1 LVRIIAHV
9 AAASDAYYAGDEVS
23 RMTSESDNTAGR
35 RPPTIELAA
44 TEVATPADEP
54 AAGAAESADTRA
66 AEEAP
71 ASSNASSPAEG
82 NQQTTS
88 AASGR
93 LKSQV
98 AGVLIGAV
106 IMAAALAALWLTDL
120 IPARE
125 STASHTLAS
134 NTPAPAPSSATPPP
148 NPSPPAS
155 TVPPQ
160 TSPTTSDLS
169 ARLDRIERA
178 IEAQRTEPAVG
189 GRIAGVE
196 AQAKSLRDGIA
207 ALQRR
212 VEEIAA
218 SGQSAAKQAD
228 TALNAAEAAKSA
240 SEAANKMEVQR
251 SDLDV
256 VASRIMAL
264 ESAVKGL
271 AAATVPVDR
280 AARLTVA
287 AEALR
292 ATVERG
298 APYQAEL
305 ASLRALGVD
314 QKATAPL
321 EPFAANG
328 VPSADALTRE
338 LEALTPALQ
347 QASEPEPGDATF
359 LGRLKANAEKL
370 VRITPAGA
378 PAGNDPAA
386 VLARIR
392 FDAAHGDIA
401 AALAAI
407 DALPDSAKSL
417 TAAWSKKAA
426 AREAALAA
434 SRQIAADALAALATP
449 AAR

>member
-1 LVRIIAHV
+1 
-9 AAASDAYYAGDEVS
+9 
-23 RMTSESDNTAGR
+23 MTSESDNTGR

-44 TEVATPADEP
+44 TEVATSAAEP
-54 AAGAAESADTRA
+54 AAGPAESADTRA

-71 ASSNASSPAEG
+71 ASSNASSPTG
-82 NQQTTS
+82 GKQQTSS
-88 AASGR
+88 ASSGR
-93 LKSQV
+93 LKLHITG
-98 AGVLIGAV
+98 ALIGAV

-120 IPARE
+120 IPARDG
-125 STASHTLAS
+125 TAGHTLAS
-134 NTPAPAPSSATPPP
+134 NTSAPATLSPTPPP
-148 NPSPPAS
+148 NQAQS
-155 TVPPQ
+155 Q
-160 TSPTTSDLS
+160 TPDLS
-169 ARLDRIERA
+169 ARLDKIERA
-178 IEAQRTEPAVG
+178 IEAQRTEPALG
-189 GRIAGVE
+189 NRIGGVE
-196 AQAKSLRDGIA
+196 AQAKSLGNDVA

-212 VEEIAA
+212 LDEIAA

-251 SDLDV
+251 GDLDA

-271 AAATVPVDR
+271 AAATAPVDR
-280 AARLTVA
+280 AARFTIA

-292 ATVERG
+292 AAVERG
-298 APYQAEL
+298 TPYQAEL
-305 ASLRALGVD
+305 AALGALGVD

-321 EPFAANG
+321 EPFAASG
-328 VPSADALTRE
+328 VPSTAALAHE
-338 LEALTPALQ
+338 LDALTPALQ
-347 QASEPEPGDATF
+347 QASEPESGDATF

-370 VRITPAGA
+370 VRVTPAGA

-417 TAAWSKKAA
+417 AAAWGKKAA
-426 AREAALAA
+426 ACEAALAA
-434 SRQIAADALAALATP
+434 SRQIASDALTALAKPP
-449 AAR
+449 AR

>member
-1 LVRIIAHV
+1 
-9 AAASDAYYAGDEVS
+9 
-23 RMTSESDNTAGR
+23 MTSESDNTAGR

-106 IMAAALAALWLTDL
+106 RMAAALAALWLTDL

>member
-1 LVRIIAHV
+1 
-9 AAASDAYYAGDEVS
+9 
-23 RMTSESDNTAGR
+23 MTSESDNTGR

-44 TEVATPADEP
+44 TEVATSAAEP
-54 AAGAAESADTRA
+54 AAGPAESADTRA

-71 ASSNASSPAEG
+71 ASSNASSPTGG
-82 NQQTTS
+82 NQQTSS
-88 AASGR
+88 ASSGR
-93 LKSQV
+93 LKLHIT
-98 AGVLIGAV
+98 GELIGAV

-120 IPARE
+120 IPARDG
-125 STASHTLAS
+125 TAGHTLAS
-134 NTPAPAPSSATPPP
+134 NTSAPATLSPTPPP
-148 NPSPPAS
+148 NQAPNQAPSQAQS
-155 TVPPQ
+155 Q
-160 TSPTTSDLS
+160 TPDLS
-169 ARLDRIERA
+169 ARLDKIERA
-178 IEAQRTEPAVG
+178 IEAQRTEPALG
-189 GRIAGVE
+189 NRIGGVE
-196 AQAKSLRDGIA
+196 AQAKSLGNDVA

-212 VEEIAA
+212 LDKIAA

-251 SDLDV
+251 GDLDA

-271 AAATVPVDR
+271 AAATAPVDR
-280 AARLTVA
+280 AARFTIA

-292 ATVERG
+292 AAVERG
-298 APYQAEL
+298 TPYQAEL
-305 ASLRALGVD
+305 AALGALGVD

-321 EPFAANG
+321 ELFAARG
-328 VPSADALTRE
+328 VPSTAALAHE
-338 LEALTPALQ
+338 LDALTPALQ
-347 QASEPEPGDATF
+347 QASEPESGDATF

-370 VRITPAGA
+370 VRVTPAGA

-386 VLARIR
+386 VLVRIR

-417 TAAWSKKAA
+417 AAAWGKKAA
-426 AREAALAA
+426 ACEAALAA
-434 SRQIAADALAALATP
+434 SRQIASDALTALAKPP
-449 AAR
+449 AR

>member
-1 LVRIIAHV
+1 
-9 AAASDAYYAGDEVS
+9 
-23 RMTSESDNTAGR
+23 MTSESDNTGR

-44 TEVATPADEP
+44 TEVATSAAEP
-54 AAGAAESADTRA
+54 AAGPAESAGTRA

-71 ASSNASSPAEG
+71 ASSNASSPTG
-82 NQQTTS
+82 GKQQTSS
-88 AASGR
+88 ASSGR
-93 LKSQV
+93 LKLHITG
-98 AGVLIGAV
+98 ALIGAV

-120 IPARE
+120 IPARDG
-125 STASHTLAS
+125 TAGHTLAS
-134 NTPAPAPSSATPPP
+134 NTSAPATLSPTPPP
-148 NPSPPAS
+148 NQAPSQAQS
-155 TVPPQ
+155 Q
-160 TSPTTSDLS
+160 TPDLS
-169 ARLDRIERA
+169 ARLDKIERA
-178 IEAQRTEPAVG
+178 IEAQRTEPALG
-189 GRIAGVE
+189 NRIGGVE
-196 AQAKSLRDGIA
+196 AQAKSLGNDVA

-212 VEEIAA
+212 LDEIAA

-251 SDLDV
+251 GDLDA

-271 AAATVPVDR
+271 AAATAPVDR
-280 AARLTVA
+280 AARFTIA

-292 ATVERG
+292 AAVERG
-298 APYQAEL
+298 TPYQAEL
-305 ASLRALGVD
+305 AALGALGVD
-314 QKATAPL
+314 QKATAPF
-321 EPFAANG
+321 EPFAASG
-328 VPSADALTRE
+328 VPSTAALAHE
-338 LEALTPALQ
+338 LDALTPALQ
-347 QASEPEPGDATF
+347 QASEPESGDATF

-370 VRITPAGA
+370 VRVTPAGA

-417 TAAWSKKAA
+417 AAAWGKKAA
-426 AREAALAA
+426 ACEAALAA
-434 SRQIAADALAALATP
+434 SRQIASDALTALAKPP
-449 AAR
+449 AR

>member
-1 LVRIIAHV
+1 
-9 AAASDAYYAGDEVS
+9 
-23 RMTSESDNTAGR
+23 MTSESDNTAGR

-134 NTPAPAPSSATPPP
+134 NTPVPAPSSATPPP
-148 NPSPPAS
+148 NQAQSQAQSRTPSPPAS

-169 ARLDRIERA
+169 ARLDRIERT
-178 IEAQRTEPAVG
+178 IEVQRTEPAVG

-196 AQAKSLRDGIA
+196 AQAKSLGDGIA

-212 VEEIAA
+212 VDEIAA

-251 SDLDV
+251 SDLDA

-328 VPSADALTRE
+328 VPNAAALARE
-338 LEALTPALQ
+338 LDALTPALQ
-347 QASEPEPGDATF
+347 QASEPELGDATF

-392 FDAAHGDIA
+392 FDAAHGDIG

>member
-1 LVRIIAHV
+1 
-9 AAASDAYYAGDEVS
+9 
-23 RMTSESDNTAGR
+23 MTSESDNTAGR

-228 TALNAAEAAKSA
+228 TALNAAEAAKNA

-338 LEALTPALQ
+338 VEALTPALQ

>member
-1 LVRIIAHV
+1 
-9 AAASDAYYAGDEVS
+9 
-23 RMTSESDNTAGR
+23 MTSESDNTGR

-44 TEVATPADEP
+44 TEVATSAAEP
-54 AAGAAESADTRA
+54 AAGPAESADTRA

-71 ASSNASSPAEG
+71 ASSNASSPTG
-82 NQQTTS
+82 GKQQTSS
-88 AASGR
+88 ASSGR
-93 LKSQV
+93 LKLHITG
-98 AGVLIGAV
+98 ALIGAV
-106 IMAAALAALWLTDL
+106 IMAAALAALWHTDL
-120 IPARE
+120 IPARDG
-125 STASHTLAS
+125 TAGHTLAS
-134 NTPAPAPSSATPPP
+134 NTSAPATLSPTPPP
-148 NPSPPAS
+148 NQAPNQAPSQAPSQAQS
-155 TVPPQ
+155 Q
-160 TSPTTSDLS
+160 TPDLS
-169 ARLDRIERA
+169 ARLDKIERA
-178 IEAQRTEPAVG
+178 IEAQRTEPALG
-189 GRIAGVE
+189 NRIGGVE
-196 AQAKSLRDGIA
+196 AQAKSLGNDVA

-212 VEEIAA
+212 LDEIAA

-251 SDLDV
+251 GDLDA

-271 AAATVPVDR
+271 AAATAPVDR
-280 AARLTVA
+280 AARFTIA

-292 ATVERG
+292 AAVERG
-298 APYQAEL
+298 TPYQAEL
-305 ASLRALGVD
+305 AALGALGVD

-321 EPFAANG
+321 EPFAASG
-328 VPSADALTRE
+328 VPSTAALAHELDAL
-338 LEALTPALQ
+338 APALQ
-347 QASEPEPGDATF
+347 QASEPESGDATF

-370 VRITPAGA
+370 VRVTPAGA

-417 TAAWSKKAA
+417 AAAWGKKAA
-426 AREAALAA
+426 ACEAALAA
-434 SRQIAADALAALATP
+434 SRQIASDALTALAKPP
-449 AAR
+449 AR

>member
-1 LVRIIAHV
+1 
-9 AAASDAYYAGDEVS
+9 
-23 RMTSESDNTAGR
+23 MTSESDNTGR

-44 TEVATPADEP
+44 TEVATSAAEP
-54 AAGAAESADTRA
+54 AAGPAESADTRA

-71 ASSNASSPAEG
+71 ASSNASSPTRG
-82 NQQTTS
+82 NQQTS
-88 AASGR
+88 SPSSGR
-93 LKSQV
+93 LKLHITG
-98 AGVLIGAV
+98 ALIGAV

-120 IPARE
+120 IPARDG
-125 STASHTLAS
+125 TAGHTLAS
-134 NTPAPAPSSATPPP
+134 NTSAPATLSPTPPP
-148 NPSPPAS
+148 NQAPNQAPSQAQS
-155 TVPPQ
+155 Q
-160 TSPTTSDLS
+160 TPDLS
-169 ARLDRIERA
+169 ARLDKIERA
-178 IEAQRTEPAVG
+178 IEAQRTEPALG
-189 GRIAGVE
+189 NRIGGVE
-196 AQAKSLRDGIA
+196 AQAKSLGNDVA

-212 VEEIAA
+212 LDEIAA

-251 SDLDV
+251 GDLDA

-271 AAATVPVDR
+271 AAATAPVDR
-280 AARLTVA
+280 AARFTIA

-292 ATVERG
+292 AAVERG
-298 APYQAEL
+298 TPYQAEL
-305 ASLRALGVD
+305 AALGALGVD

-321 EPFAANG
+321 EPFAASG
-328 VPSADALTRE
+328 VPSTAALAHE
-338 LEALTPALQ
+338 LDALTPALQ
-347 QASEPEPGDATF
+347 QASEPESGDATF

-370 VRITPAGA
+370 VRVTPAGA

-417 TAAWSKKAA
+417 AAAWGKKAA
-426 AREAALAA
+426 ACEAALAA
-434 SRQIAADALAALATP
+434 SRQIASDVLTALAKPP
-449 AAR
+449 AR

>member
-1 LVRIIAHV
+1 
-9 AAASDAYYAGDEVS
+9 
-23 RMTSESDNTAGR
+23 MTSESDNTGR

-44 TEVATPADEP
+44 TEVATSAAEP
-54 AAGAAESADTRA
+54 AAGPAESADTRA

-71 ASSNASSPAEG
+71 ASSNASSPTGG
-82 NQQTTS
+82 NQQTSS
-88 AASGR
+88 ASSGR
-93 LKSQV
+93 LKLHITG
-98 AGVLIGAV
+98 ALIGAV

-120 IPARE
+120 IPARDG
-125 STASHTLAS
+125 TAGHTLAS
-134 NTPAPAPSSATPPP
+134 NTSAPATLSPTPPP
-148 NPSPPAS
+148 NQAPSQAQS
-155 TVPPQ
+155 Q
-160 TSPTTSDLS
+160 TPDLS
-169 ARLDRIERA
+169 ARLDKIERA
-178 IEAQRTEPAVG
+178 IEAQRTEPALG
-189 GRIAGVE
+189 NRIGGVE
-196 AQAKSLRDGIA
+196 AQAKSLGNDVA

-212 VEEIAA
+212 LDEIAA

-251 SDLDV
+251 GDLDA

-271 AAATVPVDR
+271 AAATAPVDR
-280 AARLTVA
+280 AARFTIA

-292 ATVERG
+292 AAVERG
-298 APYQAEL
+298 TPYQAEL
-305 ASLRALGVD
+305 AALGALGVD

-321 EPFAANG
+321 EPFAASG
-328 VPSADALTRE
+328 VPSTAALAHE
-338 LEALTPALQ
+338 LDALTPALQ
-347 QASEPEPGDATF
+347 QASEPGSGDATF

-370 VRITPAGA
+370 VRVTPAGA

-417 TAAWSKKAA
+417 AAAWGKKAA

-434 SRQIAADALAALATP
+434 SRQIASDALTALAKPP
-449 AAR
+449 AR

>member
-1 LVRIIAHV
+1 
-9 AAASDAYYAGDEVS
+9 
-23 RMTSESDNTAGR
+23 MKSESDNSAGR

-44 TEVATPADEP
+44 TEVATSADEP
-54 AAGAAESADTRA
+54 AAGAAQSAEPRP

-71 ASSNASSPAEG
+71 AGSNASSPSG
-82 NQQTTS
+82 SNPQTTS
-88 AASGR
+88 ASSGR

-98 AGVLIGAV
+98 AGALIGAV
-106 IMAAALAALWLTDL
+106 IMAAALAALWFTDL
-120 IPARE
+120 IPARDG
-125 STASHTLAS
+125 TASHTLAS
-134 NTPAPAPSSATPPP
+134 NTSASAPPSTTPPP
-148 NPSPPAS
+148 NQPAN
-155 TVPPQ
+155 Q
-160 TSPTTSDLS
+160 TPDLR
-169 ARLDRIERA
+169 ARLDKIERA
-178 IEAQRTEPAVG
+178 IEAQRNEPAVG

-196 AQAKSLRDGIA
+196 AQAKSLGDGIA

-212 VEEIAA
+212 VDEIAA

-228 TALNAAEAAKSA
+228 TALSAAEAARSA
-240 SEAANKMEVQR
+240 SEATNKMEVQR
-251 SDLDV
+251 SDFDAL
-256 VASRIMAL
+256 ASRIMAL

-280 AARLTVA
+280 AARLTIA

-314 QKATAPL
+314 EKATAPL

-328 VPSADALTRE
+328 VPSAVALARELDALI
-338 LEALTPALQ
+338 PALQ

-386 VLARIR
+386 VIARIR

-417 TAAWSKKAA
+417 IAAWRKKAA

-434 SRQIAADALAALATP
+434 SRQIAADALAALDTP

>member
-1 LVRIIAHV
+1 
-9 AAASDAYYAGDEVS
+9 
-23 RMTSESDNTAGR
+23 MTSESDNTGR

-44 TEVATPADEP
+44 TEVATSAAEP
-54 AAGAAESADTRA
+54 AAGPAESADTRA

-71 ASSNASSPAEG
+71 ASSNASSPTG
-82 NQQTTS
+82 GKQQTSS
-88 AASGR
+88 ASSGR
-93 LKSQV
+93 LKLHITG
-98 AGVLIGAV
+98 ALIGAV

-120 IPARE
+120 IPARDG
-125 STASHTLAS
+125 TAGHTLAS
-134 NTPAPAPSSATPPP
+134 NTSAPATLSPTPPP
-148 NPSPPAS
+148 NQAQS
-155 TVPPQ
+155 Q
-160 TSPTTSDLS
+160 TPDLS
-169 ARLDRIERA
+169 ARLDKIERA
-178 IEAQRTEPAVG
+178 IEAQRTEPALG
-189 GRIAGVE
+189 NRIGGVE
-196 AQAKSLRDGIA
+196 AQAKSLGNDVA

-212 VEEIAA
+212 LDEIAA

-251 SDLDV
+251 GDLDA

-271 AAATVPVDR
+271 AAATAPVDR
-280 AARLTVA
+280 AARFTIA

-292 ATVERG
+292 AAVERG
-298 APYQAEL
+298 TPYQAEL
-305 ASLRALGVD
+305 AALGALGVD

-321 EPFAANG
+321 EPFAASG
-328 VPSADALTRE
+328 VPSTAALAHELDAL
-338 LEALTPALQ
+338 APALQ
-347 QASEPEPGDATF
+347 QASEPESGDATF

-370 VRITPAGA
+370 VRVTPAGA

-417 TAAWSKKAA
+417 AAAWGKKAA
-426 AREAALAA
+426 ACEAALAA
-434 SRQIAADALAALATP
+434 SRQIASDALTALAKPP
-449 AAR
+449 AR

>member
-1 LVRIIAHV
+1 
-9 AAASDAYYAGDEVS
+9 
-23 RMTSESDNTAGR
+23 MTSESDNTAGR

-54 AAGAAESADTRA
+54 AAGAAESAETRA
-66 AEEAP
+66 AEETP
-71 ASSNASSPAEG
+71 ASSNASSPTGA

-98 AGVLIGAV
+98 AGALIGAV

-125 STASHTLAS
+125 GTASHTLAS
-134 NTPAPAPSSATPPP
+134 NTSAPA
-148 NPSPPAS
+148 PAS

-160 TSPTTSDLS
+160 TSPITPDLS
-169 ARLDRIERA
+169 ARLDKIERA
-178 IEAQRTEPAVG
+178 IEAQRTEPAIG
-189 GRIAGVE
+189 SRIAGIE
-196 AQAKSLRDGIA
+196 AQAKSLGDGIA

-212 VEEIAA
+212 VDEIAA

-251 SDLDV
+251 SDLDA

-271 AAATVPVDR
+271 AAATAPVDR

-328 VPSADALTRE
+328 VPSAAALARE
-338 LEALTPALQ
+338 LDALTPALQ

-359 LGRLKANAEKL
+359 PGTAQSQCRK
-370 VRITPAGA
+370 AGA
-378 PAGNDPAA
+378 HNAGRSTGGERSGGGSCADQ
-386 VLARIR
+386 VRRRARR
-392 FDAAHGDIA
+392 YRRGLGCYRCTAKFGKVAHRGMEQEGRG
-401 AALAAI
+401 
-407 DALPDSAKSL
+407 PRGG
-417 TAAWSKKAA
+417 
-426 AREAALAA
+426 ARNEPTDC
-434 SRQIAADALAALATP
+434 R
-449 AAR
+449 

>member
-1 LVRIIAHV
+1 
-9 AAASDAYYAGDEVS
+9 
-23 RMTSESDNTAGR
+23 MTSESDNTAGR

-44 TEVATPADEP
+44 TEVATSAAEP
-54 AAGAAESADTRA
+54 AAGPAESADTRA

-71 ASSNASSPAEG
+71 ASSNASSPTGG

-93 LKSQV
+93 LKSQA
-98 AGVLIGAV
+98 AGALIGAV
-106 IMAAALAALWLTDL
+106 IMAATLAALWLTDL

-125 STASHTLAS
+125 GTASHTLAS
-134 NTPAPAPSSATPPP
+134 NTSAPAPPSATPPP
-148 NPSPPAS
+148 NQAQSQAPSRPPSPPAS

-160 TSPTTSDLS
+160 TSPITPDLS
-169 ARLDRIERA
+169 ARLDKIERA

-196 AQAKSLRDGIA
+196 AQAKSLGDGIA

-212 VEEIAA
+212 VDEIAA

-251 SDLDV
+251 SDLDA

-328 VPSADALTRE
+328 VPSAAALARE

-407 DALPDSAKSL
+407 DALPNSAKSL
-417 TAAWSKKAA
+417 TAAWSKKAG
-426 AREAALAA
+426 AREAALAT

>member
-1 LVRIIAHV
+1 
-9 AAASDAYYAGDEVS
+9 
-23 RMTSESDNTAGR
+23 MTSESDNTAGR

-54 AAGAAESADTRA
+54 AAGAAESADTRP

-125 STASHTLAS
+125 STASHMLAS
-134 NTPAPAPSSATPPP
+134 NTPVPAPSSATPPP
-148 NPSPPAS
+148 NQAQSQAQSRTPSPPAS

-169 ARLDRIERA
+169 ARLDRIERT
-178 IEAQRTEPAVG
+178 IEVQRTEPAVG

-196 AQAKSLRDGIA
+196 AQAKSLGDGIA

-212 VEEIAA
+212 VDEIAA

-251 SDLDV
+251 SDLDA

-271 AAATVPVDR
+271 AAATVSVDR

-328 VPSADALTRE
+328 VPNAAALARE
-338 LEALTPALQ
+338 LDALTPALQ
-347 QASEPEPGDATF
+347 QASEPELGDATF

-392 FDAAHGDIA
+392 FDAAHGDIG

>member
-338 LEALTPALQ
+338 VEALTPALQ

>member
-44 TEVATPADEP
+44 TEVATSADAP
-54 AAGAAESADTRA
+54 AAGAAESADPRA
-66 AEEAP
+66 AEGEP
-71 ASSNASSPAEG
+71 ASSHASSPTGG
-82 NQQTTS
+82 NQQTT
-88 AASGR
+88 AASGGR

-98 AGVLIGAV
+98 AGALIGAV
-106 IMAAALAALWLTDL
+106 TMGAVLAALWLTDL

-125 STASHTLAS
+125 GTASHTLAS
-134 NTPAPAPSSATPPP
+134 NTSTPAPPSAT
-148 NPSPPAS
+148 
-155 TVPPQ
+155 PPQ
-160 TSPTTSDLS
+160 TSPTMPDLS
-169 ARLDRIERA
+169 ARFDKIEQA

-196 AQAKSLRDGIA
+196 AQAKSLGDGIA

-212 VEEIAA
+212 VDEIAA

-240 SEAANKMEVQR
+240 SEAANKIEVQR
-251 SDLDV
+251 SDLDAL
-256 VASRIMAL
+256 ASRIMAL

-298 APYQAEL
+298 APYQPEL

-321 EPFAANG
+321 EPFAASG
-328 VPSADALTRE
+328 VPSAAALARE
-338 LEALTPALQ
+338 LDALTPALQ
-347 QASEPEPGDATF
+347 QASEPEPSDATF

-370 VRITPAGA
+370 VRITPAGT

-401 AALAAI
+401 AALTAI

>member
-1 LVRIIAHV
+1 
-9 AAASDAYYAGDEVS
+9 
-23 RMTSESDNTAGR
+23 MTSESDNTGR

-44 TEVATPADEP
+44 TEVATSAAEP
-54 AAGAAESADTRA
+54 AAGPAESADTRA

-71 ASSNASSPAEG
+71 ASSNASSPTGG
-82 NQQTTS
+82 NQQTSS
-88 AASGR
+88 ASSGR
-93 LKSQV
+93 LKLHITG
-98 AGVLIGAV
+98 ALIGAV

-120 IPARE
+120 IPARDG
-125 STASHTLAS
+125 TAGHTLAS
-134 NTPAPAPSSATPPP
+134 NTSAPATLSPTPPP
-148 NPSPPAS
+148 NQAPSQAPSQAQS
-155 TVPPQ
+155 Q
-160 TSPTTSDLS
+160 TPDLS
-169 ARLDRIERA
+169 ARLDKIERA
-178 IEAQRTEPAVG
+178 IEAQRTEPALG
-189 GRIAGVE
+189 NRIGGVE
-196 AQAKSLRDGIA
+196 AQAKSLGNDVA

-212 VEEIAA
+212 LDEIAA

-251 SDLDV
+251 GDLDA

-271 AAATVPVDR
+271 AAATAPVDR
-280 AARLTVA
+280 AARFTIA

-292 ATVERG
+292 AAVERG
-298 APYQAEL
+298 TPYQAEL
-305 ASLRALGVD
+305 AALGALGVD

-321 EPFAANG
+321 EPFAASG
-328 VPSADALTRE
+328 VPSTAALAHE
-338 LEALTPALQ
+338 LDALTPALQ
-347 QASEPEPGDATF
+347 QASEPESGDATF

-370 VRITPAGA
+370 VRVTPAGA

-417 TAAWSKKAA
+417 AAAWGKKAA
-426 AREAALAA
+426 ACEAALAA
-434 SRQIAADALAALATP
+434 SRQIASDALTALAKPP
-449 AAR
+449 AR

>member
-1 LVRIIAHV
+1 
-9 AAASDAYYAGDEVS
+9 
-23 RMTSESDNTAGR
+23 MTSESDNTGR

-44 TEVATPADEP
+44 TEVATSAAEP
-54 AAGAAESADTRA
+54 AAGPAESADTRA

-71 ASSNASSPAEG
+71 ASSNASSPTG
-82 NQQTTS
+82 GKQQTSS
-88 AASGR
+88 ASSSR
-93 LKSQV
+93 LKLHITG
-98 AGVLIGAV
+98 ALIGAV

-120 IPARE
+120 IPARDG
-125 STASHTLAS
+125 TAGHTLAS
-134 NTPAPAPSSATPPP
+134 NTSAPATLSPTPPP
-148 NPSPPAS
+148 NQAPSQAQS
-155 TVPPQ
+155 Q
-160 TSPTTSDLS
+160 TPDLS
-169 ARLDRIERA
+169 ARLDKIERA
-178 IEAQRTEPAVG
+178 IEAQRTEPALG
-189 GRIAGVE
+189 NRIGGVE
-196 AQAKSLRDGIA
+196 AQAKSLGNDVA

-212 VEEIAA
+212 IDEIAA

-251 SDLDV
+251 GDLDA

-271 AAATVPVDR
+271 AAATAPVDR
-280 AARLTVA
+280 AARFTIA

-292 ATVERG
+292 AAVERST
-298 APYQAEL
+298 PYQAEL
-305 ASLRALGVD
+305 AALGALGVD

-321 EPFAANG
+321 EPFAASG
-328 VPSADALTRE
+328 VPSTAALAHE
-338 LEALTPALQ
+338 LDALTPALQ
-347 QASEPEPGDATF
+347 QASEPESGDATF

-370 VRITPAGA
+370 VRVTPAGA

-417 TAAWSKKAA
+417 AAAWGKKAA
-426 AREAALAA
+426 ACEAALAA
-434 SRQIAADALAALATP
+434 SRQIASDALTALAKPP
-449 AAR
+449 AR

>member
-1 LVRIIAHV
+1 
-9 AAASDAYYAGDEVS
+9 
-23 RMTSESDNTAGR
+23 MTSESDNTAGR

-54 AAGAAESADTRA
+54 APGAAESTGTRA
-66 AEEAP
+66 AEETP
-71 ASSNASSPAEG
+71 AGSNASSPTGA

-88 AASGR
+88 DASGR

-98 AGVLIGAV
+98 AAALIGAV

-125 STASHTLAS
+125 GTASHTLAS
-134 NTPAPAPSSATPPP
+134 NTSAPAPLSATPPP
-148 NPSPPAS
+148 NQAPSRTPSPPAS

-160 TSPTTSDLS
+160 TSPTTPDLS
-169 ARLDRIERA
+169 ARLDKIERG
-178 IEAQRTEPAVG
+178 IEAQRTEPASG
-189 GRIAGVE
+189 SRIAGIE
-196 AQAKSLRDGIA
+196 AQAKSLGDGIA

-212 VEEIAA
+212 VDEIAA

-228 TALNAAEAAKSA
+228 TALNAAAAAKSA

-251 SDLDV
+251 SDLDA

-314 QKATAPL
+314 QKAAAPL
-321 EPFAANG
+321 ELFAANG
-328 VPSADALTRE
+328 VPSAAALARE
-338 LEALTPALQ
+338 LDALTPALQ

-417 TAAWSKKAA
+417 TTAWSKKAA
-426 AREAALAA
+426 ARETALAA
-434 SRQIAADALAALATP
+434 SRQIAADALAALAMP

>member
-1 LVRIIAHV
+1 LRFGHV

>member
-1 LVRIIAHV
+1 
-9 AAASDAYYAGDEVS
+9 
-23 RMTSESDNTAGR
+23 MKSESDNSAGR

-44 TEVATPADEP
+44 TEVATSADEP
-54 AAGAAESADTRA
+54 AAGAAQSAEPHP

-71 ASSNASSPAEG
+71 AGSNASSPSG
-82 NQQTTS
+82 SNPQTTS
-88 AASGR
+88 ASSGR

-98 AGVLIGAV
+98 AGALIGAV
-106 IMAAALAALWLTDL
+106 IMAAALAALWFTDL
-120 IPARE
+120 IPARDG
-125 STASHTLAS
+125 TASHTLAS
-134 NTPAPAPSSATPPP
+134 NTSASAPPSTTPPP
-148 NPSPPAS
+148 NQPAN
-155 TVPPQ
+155 Q
-160 TSPTTSDLS
+160 TPDLR
-169 ARLDRIERA
+169 ARLDKIERA
-178 IEAQRTEPAVG
+178 IEAQRNEPAVG

-196 AQAKSLRDGIA
+196 AQAKSLGDGIA

-212 VEEIAA
+212 VDEIAA

-228 TALNAAEAAKSA
+228 TALSAAEAARSA
-240 SEAANKMEVQR
+240 SEATNKMEVQR
-251 SDLDV
+251 SDFDAL
-256 VASRIMAL
+256 ASRIMAL

-280 AARLTVA
+280 AARLTIA

-314 QKATAPL
+314 EKATAPL

-328 VPSADALTRE
+328 VPSAVALARELDALI
-338 LEALTPALQ
+338 PALQ

-386 VLARIR
+386 VIARIR

-417 TAAWSKKAA
+417 IAAWRKKAA

-434 SRQIAADALAALATP
+434 SRQIAADALAALDTP

>member
-1 LVRIIAHV
+1 
-9 AAASDAYYAGDEVS
+9 
-23 RMTSESDNTAGR
+23 MTSESDNTAGR

-54 AAGAAESADTRA
+54 AAGAAESTETRA
-66 AEEAP
+66 AEETP
-71 ASSNASSPAEG
+71 AGSNASSPTGA

-98 AGVLIGAV
+98 AAALIGAV

-125 STASHTLAS
+125 GTASHTLAS
-134 NTPAPAPSSATPPP
+134 NTSAPAPLSATPPP
-148 NPSPPAS
+148 NQAPSRTPSPLAS
-155 TVPPQ
+155 IVPPQ
-160 TSPTTSDLS
+160 TSPTTPDLS
-169 ARLDRIERA
+169 ARLDKIERG
-178 IEAQRTEPAVG
+178 IEAQRTEPAIG
-189 GRIAGVE
+189 SRIAGIE
-196 AQAKSLRDGIA
+196 AQAKSLGDGIA

-212 VEEIAA
+212 VDEIAA

-251 SDLDV
+251 SDLDA

-328 VPSADALTRE
+328 VPSAAALARE
-338 LEALTPALQ
+338 LDALTPALQ

-417 TAAWSKKAA
+417 TTAWNKKAA

>member
-1 LVRIIAHV
+1 
-9 AAASDAYYAGDEVS
+9 
-23 RMTSESDNTAGR
+23 MTSESDNTGR

-44 TEVATPADEP
+44 TEVATS
-54 AAGAAESADTRA
+54 AAEPADTRA

-71 ASSNASSPAEG
+71 ASSNASSPTG
-82 NQQTTS
+82 GKQQTTS
-88 AASGR
+88 ASSGR
-93 LKSQV
+93 LKLHITG
-98 AGVLIGAV
+98 ALIGAV

-120 IPARE
+120 IPARDG
-125 STASHTLAS
+125 TAGHTLAS
-134 NTPAPAPSSATPPP
+134 NTSAPATLSPTPPP
-148 NPSPPAS
+148 NQAPNQAQSRTP
-155 TVPPQ
+155 
-160 TSPTTSDLS
+160 DLS
-169 ARLDRIERA
+169 ARLDKIERA
-178 IEAQRTEPAVG
+178 IEAQRTEPALG
-189 GRIAGVE
+189 NRIGGVE
-196 AQAKSLRDGIA
+196 AQAKSLGNDVA

-212 VEEIAA
+212 LDEIAA

-251 SDLDV
+251 GDLDA

-271 AAATVPVDR
+271 AAATAPVDR
-280 AARLTVA
+280 AARFTIA

-292 ATVERG
+292 AAVERG
-298 APYQAEL
+298 TPYQAEL
-305 ASLRALGVD
+305 AALGALGVD

-321 EPFAANG
+321 EPFAASG
-328 VPSADALTRE
+328 VPSTAALAHE
-338 LEALTPALQ
+338 LDALTPALQ
-347 QASEPEPGDATF
+347 QASEPESGDATF

-370 VRITPAGA
+370 VRVTPAGA

-417 TAAWSKKAA
+417 AAAWGKKAA
-426 AREAALAA
+426 ACEAALAA
-434 SRQIAADALAALATP
+434 SRQIASDALTALAKPP
-449 AAR
+449 AR

>member
-1 LVRIIAHV
+1 
-9 AAASDAYYAGDEVS
+9 
-23 RMTSESDNTAGR
+23 MTSESDNTGR

-44 TEVATPADEP
+44 TEVATSAAEP
-54 AAGAAESADTRA
+54 AAGPAESADTRA

-71 ASSNASSPAEG
+71 ASSNASSPTG
-82 NQQTTS
+82 GKQQTSS
-88 AASGR
+88 ASSGR
-93 LKSQV
+93 LKLHITG
-98 AGVLIGAV
+98 ALIGAV

-120 IPARE
+120 IPARDG
-125 STASHTLAS
+125 TAGHTLAS
-134 NTPAPAPSSATPPP
+134 NTSAPATLSPTPPP
-148 NPSPPAS
+148 NQAPSQAPSQAQS
-155 TVPPQ
+155 Q
-160 TSPTTSDLS
+160 TPDLS
-169 ARLDRIERA
+169 ARLDKIERA
-178 IEAQRTEPAVG
+178 IEAQRTEPALG
-189 GRIAGVE
+189 NRIGGVE
-196 AQAKSLRDGIA
+196 AQAKSLGNEVA

-212 VEEIAA
+212 LDEIAA

-251 SDLDV
+251 GDLDA

-271 AAATVPVDR
+271 AAATAPVDR
-280 AARLTVA
+280 AARFTIA

-292 ATVERG
+292 AAVERG
-298 APYQAEL
+298 TPYQAEL
-305 ASLRALGVD
+305 AALGALGVD

-321 EPFAANG
+321 EPFAASG
-328 VPSADALTRE
+328 VPSTAALAHE
-338 LEALTPALQ
+338 LDALTPALQ
-347 QASEPEPGDATF
+347 QASEPESGDATF

-370 VRITPAGA
+370 VRVTPAGA

-417 TAAWSKKAA
+417 AAAWGKKAA
-426 AREAALAA
+426 ACEAALAA
-434 SRQIAADALAALATP
+434 SRQIASDALTALAKPP
-449 AAR
+449 AR

>member
-1 LVRIIAHV
+1 
-9 AAASDAYYAGDEVS
+9 
-23 RMTSESDNTAGR
+23 MTSESDNTGR

-44 TEVATPADEP
+44 TEVATSAAEP
-54 AAGAAESADTRA
+54 AAGPAESADTRA

-71 ASSNASSPAEG
+71 ASSNASSPTG
-82 NQQTTS
+82 GKQQTSS
-88 AASGR
+88 ASSGR
-93 LKSQV
+93 LKLHITG
-98 AGVLIGAV
+98 ALIGAV

-120 IPARE
+120 IPARDG
-125 STASHTLAS
+125 TAGHTLAS
-134 NTPAPAPSSATPPP
+134 NTSAPATLSPTPPP
-148 NPSPPAS
+148 NQAPNQAPSQAPSQAQS
-155 TVPPQ
+155 Q
-160 TSPTTSDLS
+160 TPDLS
-169 ARLDRIERA
+169 ARLDKIERA
-178 IEAQRTEPAVG
+178 IEAQRTEPALG
-189 GRIAGVE
+189 NRIGGVE
-196 AQAKSLRDGIA
+196 AQAKSLGNDVA

-212 VEEIAA
+212 LDEIAA

-251 SDLDV
+251 GDLDA

-271 AAATVPVDR
+271 AAATAPVDR
-280 AARLTVA
+280 AARFTIA

-292 ATVERG
+292 AAVERG
-298 APYQAEL
+298 TPYQAEL
-305 ASLRALGVD
+305 AALGALGVD

-321 EPFAANG
+321 EPFAASG
-328 VPSADALTRE
+328 VPSTAALAHELDAL
-338 LEALTPALQ
+338 APALQ
-347 QASEPEPGDATF
+347 QASEPESGDATF

-370 VRITPAGA
+370 VRVTPAGA

-417 TAAWSKKAA
+417 AAAWGKKAA
-426 AREAALAA
+426 ACEAALAA
-434 SRQIAADALAALATP
+434 SRQIASDALTALAKP
-449 AAR
+449 HAR

>member
-1 LVRIIAHV
+1 
-9 AAASDAYYAGDEVS
+9 
-23 RMTSESDNTAGR
+23 MTSESDNTGR

-44 TEVATPADEP
+44 TEVATSAAEP
-54 AAGAAESADTRA
+54 AAGPAESADARA

-71 ASSNASSPAEG
+71 ASSNASSPTG
-82 NQQTTS
+82 GKQQTSS
-88 AASGR
+88 ASSGR
-93 LKSQV
+93 LKLHITG
-98 AGVLIGAV
+98 ALIGAV

-120 IPARE
+120 IPARDG
-125 STASHTLAS
+125 TAGHTLAS
-134 NTPAPAPSSATPPP
+134 NTSAPATLSSTPPP
-148 NPSPPAS
+148 NQAPSQAQS
-155 TVPPQ
+155 Q
-160 TSPTTSDLS
+160 TPDLS
-169 ARLDRIERA
+169 ARLDKIERA
-178 IEAQRTEPAVG
+178 IEAQRTEPALG
-189 GRIAGVE
+189 NRIGGVE
-196 AQAKSLRDGIA
+196 AQAKSLGNDVA

-212 VEEIAA
+212 LDEIAA

-251 SDLDV
+251 GDLDA

-271 AAATVPVDR
+271 AAATAPVDR
-280 AARLTVA
+280 AARFTIA

-292 ATVERG
+292 AAVERG
-298 APYQAEL
+298 TPYQAEL
-305 ASLRALGVD
+305 AALGALGVD

-321 EPFAANG
+321 EPLAASG
-328 VPSADALTRE
+328 VPSTAALAHE
-338 LEALTPALQ
+338 LDALTPALQ
-347 QASEPEPGDATF
+347 QASEPESGDATF

-370 VRITPAGA
+370 VRVTPAGA

-417 TAAWSKKAA
+417 AAAWRKKAA
-426 AREAALAA
+426 ACEAALAA
-434 SRQIAADALAALATP
+434 SRQIASDALTALAKPP
-449 AAR
+449 AR

>member
-1 LVRIIAHV
+1 
-9 AAASDAYYAGDEVS
+9 
-23 RMTSESDNTAGR
+23 MTSESDNTAGR